1 MIGEPPLSNGADHD
15 RLTCVCETAVAVKV
29 VGGFGTLGAD
39 VDVGVAE
46 ASFEGLPVPTE
57 LIAETL

>member
-1 MIGEPPLSNGADHD
+1 M
-15 RLTCVCETAVAVKV
+15 

-46 ASFEGLPVPTE
+46 ASLDGALVPTE